1 MDYIIKYRK
10 IKLLKFL
17 EVIELLYLVIVN
29 VLFVILVLGK
39 ILFFRIMLIDVEDG
53 DCEKM
58 YLLVSIFF

>member
-29 VLFVILVLGK
+29 VFFVILVLGK
-39 ILFFRIMLIDVEDG
+39 ILFFRILLIDVEDG

>member
-29 VLFVILVLGK
+29 VFFVILVLGK

>member
-17 EVIELLYLVIVN
+17 EVIELLYWVIVN

-39 ILFFRIMLIDVEDG
+39 ILFFRILLIDVEDG